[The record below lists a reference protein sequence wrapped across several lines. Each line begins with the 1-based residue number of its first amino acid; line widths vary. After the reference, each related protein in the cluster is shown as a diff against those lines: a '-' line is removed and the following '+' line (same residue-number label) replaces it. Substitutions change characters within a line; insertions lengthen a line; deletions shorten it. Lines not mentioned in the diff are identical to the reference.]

1 MKIKLS
7 DHAKQQRIERAIP
20 LKQILQTIKNP
31 KNKGVSYKNR
41 QLLQK
46 QFGGKI
52 LEVVTIKKE
61 DSTVVITEYYL
72 EGKES

>member
-1 MKIKLS
+1 MKIKFS

-41 QLLQK
+41 QLLQRK
-46 QFGGKI
+46 FSGRI
-52 LEVVTIKKE
+52 LEVVTIEEE
-61 DSTVVITEYYL
+61 DSTIVITEYYL
-72 EGKES
+72 GGEES